1 MTATT
6 SAPLYYIR
14 FLKPPPTE
22 CLVGQ
27 HFTIVWTIES
37 DLGDQTCW
45 ETVPVSI
52 SLEGCSQLGLRELN
66 ADPKGNSKK
75 KAAALAKPYM
85 LEKVA
90 LAREIPLVFDP
101 LRGGGIVTKVV
112 IEQMPGQ
119 PLPIGTIVNIQLGI
133 RLAAAARSGPSHGI
147 WQHAYEFQQMWLIPT
162 WSTPIATTVA
172 KQRHGDVKESGD
184 QAERVLMAH
193 QTKVCIRED
202 AVQSIARHVWDCGLG
217 MCQFLSESKLDRK
230 YNTMLELGSGTGLVG
245 IYAAELLSPKR
256 VYLTD
261 LPDALEIMQQNV
273 DLMSHTKVEVLVKE
287 LSWGPEKQNQ
297 YSDVDLVL
305 LTDVLYNQGSH
316 DLLLATLD
324 WLLDND
330 NCRALLTYKERNP
343 DEREFFEKVSQRE
356 WKCQRVENYPHLVCE
371 VYWITKN

>member
-1 MTATT
+1 MTTTT

-101 LRGGGIVTKVV
+101 LRGGGIVSKLVV
-112 IEQMPGQ
+112 EHMPGQ
-119 PLPIGTIVNIQLGI
+119 PLPVGTTVSIQLGVK
-133 RLAAAARSGPSHGI
+133 LAATARSGPSHSI
-147 WQHAYEFQQMWLIPT
+147 WQHAYEFQHMWLIPT
-162 WSTPIATTVA
+162 WSIPIATTVA
-172 KQRHGDVKESGD
+172 KQRHGDVKESGN

-193 QTKVCIRED
+193 QAKVCIRED

-217 MCQFLSESKLDRK
+217 MCQFLSECKLDRK
-230 YNTMLELGSGTGLVG
+230 YNIMLELGSGTGLVG
-245 IYAAELLSPKR
+245 VYAAELLSPKR

-273 DLMSHTKVEVLVKE
+273 DLMNHTKVEMLVKE
-287 LSWGPEKQNQ
+287 LSWGPEKQDQ
-297 YSDVDLVL
+297 YKDVDLVL

-316 DLLLATLD
+316 DVLLDTLD

-343 DEREFFEKVSQRE
+343 DERVFFEKVSQKK
-356 WKCQRVENYPHLVCE
+356 WKCQRVENCPHLVCE
-371 VYWITKN
+371 VYWITKI

>member
-1 MTATT
+1 MTT

-52 SLEGCSQLGLRELN
+52 SIEGCSQLGLRELN

-101 LRGGGIVTKVV
+101 LRGGGIVTKLVV
-112 IEQMPGQ
+112 EHMPGQ
-119 PLPIGTIVNIQLGI
+119 PLPVGTTVSIQLGI
-133 RLAAAARSGPSHGI
+133 KLAAAARNGPSHRI
-147 WQHAYEFQQMWLIPT
+147 WQHAYEFQHMWLIPT

-184 QAERVLMAH
+184 QAERALMAN
-193 QTKVCIRED
+193 QTSVRIRED
-202 AVQSIARHVWDCGLG
+202 AVQSIARHVWYVYSECCRAVKSCCFIRDCGLG
-217 MCQFLSESKLDRK
+217 MCQFLSECKLDQEYK
-230 YNTMLELGSGTGLVG
+230 TMLELGMHHRTF
-245 IYAAELLSPKR
+245 A
-256 VYLTD
+256 
-261 LPDALEIMQQNV
+261 
-273 DLMSHTKVEVLVKE
+273 
-287 LSWGPEKQNQ
+287 
-297 YSDVDLVL
+297 
-305 LTDVLYNQGSH
+305 
-316 DLLLATLD
+316 
-324 WLLDND
+324 
-330 NCRALLTYKERNP
+330 
-343 DEREFFEKVSQRE
+343 F
-356 WKCQRVENYPHLVCE
+356 
-371 VYWITKN
+371 